1 MAISS
6 NIRRVRKEAGFTQ
19 IELAAKMGISI
30 ATLRRWEAGETTP
43 TGSRMI
49 ELAELLGVTPE
60 EIVGEESQPQKSGR
74 AMVYLPA
81 DERSKGMLVFEAG
94 GTRIELPPTDKGY
107 EIFNRLVE
115 NMMSKKNPQQYIQ
128 Q

>member
-1 MAISS
+1 M
-6 NIRRVRKEAGFTQ
+6 
-19 IELAAKMGISI
+19 M
-30 ATLRRWEAGETTP
+30 
-43 TGSRMI
+43 

-60 EIVGEESQPQKSGR
+60 EIVGDEEQQKKSGR

-81 DERSKGMLVFEAG
+81 DERSGGMLVFEAG

-115 NMMSKKNPQQYIQ
+115 NMMAKRNPSTT
-128 Q
+128 